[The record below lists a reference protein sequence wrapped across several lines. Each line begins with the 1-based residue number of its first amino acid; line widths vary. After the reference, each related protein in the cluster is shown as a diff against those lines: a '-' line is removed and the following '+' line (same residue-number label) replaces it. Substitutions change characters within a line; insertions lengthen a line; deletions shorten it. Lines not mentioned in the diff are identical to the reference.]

1 MDKFSTCSDDENNA
15 AAAVFSFYQLSSLSP
30 ALNGND
36 WQINKCVIKNA
47 VSTIIIY
54 HTVLCRIVAPVNT
67 TTM

>member
-15 AAAVFSFYQLSSLSP
+15 AAVFSFYQLSSLSP
-30 ALNGND
+30 D